1 MFQLM
6 ESIIIGEVGVSV
18 AVLVLVEHNKGR
30 ESATIHH
37 QQTEG
42 LTALVRHQNP
52 VSVTQ
57 MYLVLVR

>member
-1 MFQLM
+1 MANT
-6 ESIIIGEVGVSV
+6 ITGEVGVSV
-18 AVLVLVEHNKGR
+18 AVLVLVEHNKGL
-30 ESATIHH
+30 ESATVHH